1 MSNLSRYER
10 ETIISFNDEDSTA
23 TVYTCNRSLQR
34 KLSLLASETDS
45 YSLVKEDE
53 DSQTYECPK
62 NLIRFGKPKVVS
74 EEFRQKMR
82 DLARERFSRQGDLDG

>member
-1 MSNLSRYER
+1 MSSLSRYER
-10 ETIISFNDEDSTA
+10 ETTISFNDEEPTA
-23 TVYTCNRSLQR
+23 IIYTCNRTLKN

-45 YSLVKEDE
+45 YSLIREDE

-62 NLIRFGKPKVVS
+62 KLIRFGKPKAVT

-82 DLARERFSRQGDLDG
+82 DLARERFSVQGDLNG